1 MRSANAQCQFPDF
14 SLKEYMFVVL
24 LINGYNFYVSY
35 ANGEITTN
43 LAKFWTF
50 LLRIQQIHFTLP
62 EYLRQAVLHE
72 SYFSKNFWGKNFILS
87 EFQLTPSTVWI
98 KLGTVLRSDRDLAA
112 KKDEI
117 LPLKLFLVQRRNFLF
132 VFLWT
137 QSNFLDTC

>member
-24 LINGYNFYVSY
+24 LIDGYNFSVSL
-35 ANGEITTN
+35 ANGEITTH

-72 SYFSKNFWGKNFILS
+72 SYFSKKFILS
-87 EFQLTPSTVWI
+87 EFQLTPSAVWI

-137 QSNFLDTC
+137 ESNFLNAC